1 MAPLQLPGGV
11 EMVIRVR
18 GEQTAGAFTLLTDSA
33 PPGWRLPPHAHGGES
48 ETVHVT
54 SGRLWMTIGDV
65 ERELGPGDTVHIPA
79 GVVHEGGTA
88 GAEPVERVVVFAP
101 AGMERLFEALAEVD
115 DPAQMVDLAR
125 EHGWEFPS

>member
-18 GEQTAGAFTLLTDSA
+18 GEETAGAFTLLTDCA
-33 PPGWRLPPHAHGGES
+33 PPGWSLPPHSHRAES
-48 ETVHVT
+48 ETIHIT
-54 SGRLWMTIGDV
+54 AGRLRMTIGAV

-101 AGMERLFEALAEVD
+101 AGMERLFE
-115 DPAQMVDLAR
+115 DLAATDEPAR
-125 EHGWEFPS
+125 MAELVRDHGWEFPS

>member
-1 MAPLQLPGGV
+1 
-11 EMVIRVR
+11 MVIRVR
-18 GEQTAGAFTLLTDSA
+18 GEDTADAFTMLTDCA
-33 PPGWRLPPHAHGGES
+33 PPGWRLPPHSHRAES

-54 SGRLWMTIGDV
+54 SGRLWMTIGAV

-88 GAEPVERVVVFAP
+88 GTQPVERVVVFAP

-115 DPAQMVDLAR
+115 DPAQMVELAR
-125 EHGWEFPS
+125 GHGWEFPA

>member
-18 GEQTAGAFTLLTDSA
+18 GEDTADAFTLLTDRA
-33 PPGWRLPPHAHGGES
+33 PPGWSLPPHAHRAES

-54 SGRLWMTIGDV
+54 SGRLWMTIGGV
-65 ERELGPGDTVHIPA
+65 QRELGPGDTVHIPA

-88 GAEPVERVVVFAP
+88 GTEPVERLVVFAP
-101 AGMERLFEALAEVD
+101 AGMERLFEALAGVD
-115 DPAQMVDLAR
+115 DPAQMVELAR
-125 EHGWEFPS
+125 GHGWEFGA